1 MKLAFFLE
9 KSSVEKVLS
18 ENEEL
23 NIQMAEQFGD
33 IAGGEKYYDFYMML
47 GVWNTVYQLPLS

>member
-23 NIQMAEQFGD
+23 NIQMAEQFGN

-47 GVWNTVYQLPLS
+47 GV